1 MIEVES
7 LCRHYGDTAAAD
19 NLNFRIGTGEI
30 VGLLGHNG
38 AGKTTLMRRL
48 CGYSD
53 TLRRQDHGGR
63 DRIVTEN
70 PRAMQQHLGY
80 LPENLPLYPNM
91 TVAEYLEYMTVL
103 KGISAKARLRCM
115 REVIMATDLEQY
127 ALAPVHTL
135 SRGSRQRV
143 GVAQALLGQPRLL
156 ILDEPTNGLDPGQTW
171 QMRELIQQAANHAT
185 VILSTHIM
193 QEAEA
198 VCDRV
203 LLMRGGQLALDRA
216 LPELVEQGLENVF
229 REVHKNE
236 Q

>member
-1 MIEVES
+1 VVEVES
-7 LCRHYGDTAAAD
+7 LCRHYGDTAAVD
-19 NLNFRIGTGEI
+19 NLNFSIGTGEI

-38 AGKTTLMRRL
+38 AGKTTLMRML
-48 CGYSD
+48 CGYLEPSAGKITVD
-53 TLRRQDHGGR
+53 GIDVIK
-63 DRIVTEN
+63 D

-103 KGISAKARLRCM
+103 KGISAKARLQCM

-171 QMRELIQQAANHAT
+171 QMRELIQQAASHAT

-193 QEAEA
+193 QEVEA
-198 VCDRV
+198 VCGRV
-203 LLMRGGQLALDRA
+203 LLMRGGQLALDQA
-216 LPELVEQGLENVF
+216 LPELIEKGLENVF
-229 REVHKNE
+229 REVHKNG